1 MRSTVGSALLL
12 AMWVML
18 VLAPAAAHATG
29 SGPPVNSVLP
39 KISGTAQDGQTLKAA
54 KGTWTG
60 SATITYTYQWHLCDN
75 TGQNCTN
82 IPLATKTSYKLGH
95 ETVGHTLRVI
105 VIATNTLGKASAT
118 SAPSAVVAPVPPHE
132 TKLPAIK
139 GTPKVGA
146 LLTASTG
153 TWTGTPPITYG
164 YQWEA
169 CNSTGEA
176 CGAIAGATTATFTPG
191 PTQAA
196 ATLRVVV
203 GAGNVAGYASA
214 TSVPTKAVIPQAC
227 TISWTGNA
235 GTSTWVTAGNWSP
248 ARLPSS
254 TDVVCVAGSMLEAP
268 VVYAGGTT
276 KIAELVTTRPLSV
289 TGGELSVTSTTTP
302 SFVTDLTLAGGALT
316 GEGALTIEGASEWSG
331 GALGFRSAT
340 VSAGS
345 SLQLIS
351 GHGEPIVASGRT
363 LANNGT
369 VTVEGSTGLRLEGSA
384 RVVNSGTFD
393 FLGEGGIRYSGSF
406 PPYLDSIV
414 NSGVFEKT
422 AGSTNEISGIFDNT
436 GTVSVSSGGM
446 WLDGPSSSGQGDT
459 GSYTTTSSGHVVFYV
474 ETGDRTLAPASKLTG
489 NVEWATGLLD
499 GTVSAG
505 SSLQLISGH
514 GEPIVASGRTLA
526 NNGTVT
532 VEGSTGLRLEGSARV
547 VNSGTFD
554 FLGEG
559 GIRYS
564 GSFPPYLDSIVN
576 SGVFEKTAGSTN
588 EISGIFDNTGT
599 VSVSSG
605 GMWLDGPSSSGQ
617 GDTGSY
623 TTTSSGHVVFYV
635 ETGDRTLAPAS
646 KLTGNVEWATGLLD
660 GTVSAGSSL
669 QLISGHGEPIV
680 ASGRTLTI
688 AGTLVAASSTT
699 LPVEPG
705 SHVAFAAGSAFKA
718 GTAAGIRVMPEGD
731 LTAEGVAGAPVSFTS
746 ANDNSVGGTTGSGS
760 PAPGDWS
767 GIEAQSGSTVSL
779 TGASLRYAST
789 ALYVA
794 EEAEATIHGKLLND
808 TVGVSSPG
816 AYVDATEVDWGSSSG
831 PAPIGSGTPVEGD
844 GVLVIPWVGYRAPPK
859 PPPPQITNPPTN
871 TCPAVF
877 FIGVRGSGE
886 YSRER
891 EPYSTQT
898 ADQERLLGSKIG
910 WAYKAVQDALAP
922 QTVQPVAVEYP
933 ALPFLGSNVGKDIQ
947 VVWSLANTEYVDNLW
962 EGAWVTEGVLGD
974 AEANCPTSKIILAG
988 YSSGAFAVHEGLN
1001 NLTSAEAKRVAAV
1014 ILLADPSKLRP
1025 GEEPKVTT
1033 EGTAK
1038 TSADGIYTKT
1048 FGNGL
1053 GDLTGINPTKIPQSV
1068 EAKTISW
1075 CNDHDPVCAFGKGI
1089 KPSVHSAYSQ
1099 SELEYLGNWAAQ
1111 RYEAGS

>member
-331 GALGFRSAT
+331 GALGFRSA
-340 VSAGS
+340 
-345 SLQLIS
+345 
-351 GHGEPIVASGRT
+351 
-363 LANNGT
+363 
-369 VTVEGSTGLRLEGSA
+369 
-384 RVVNSGTFD
+384 
-393 FLGEGGIRYSGSF
+393 
-406 PPYLDSIV
+406 
-414 NSGVFEKT
+414 
-422 AGSTNEISGIFDNT
+422 
-436 GTVSVSSGGM
+436 
-446 WLDGPSSSGQGDT
+446 
-459 GSYTTTSSGHVVFYV
+459 
-474 ETGDRTLAPASKLTG
+474 
-489 NVEWATGLLD
+489 
-499 GTVSAG
+499 TVSAG